1 MMYSNKGSVL
11 GFQNIH
17 LVVTENQET
26 SKETT
31 TVVLEE
37 ITRVCLQTET
47 LQHLGYLKIM
57 VMEQKRLNNI

>member
-1 MMYSNKGSVL
+1 MMYSNKGTVL

-17 LVVTENQET
+17 LVVTQNQET
-26 SKETT
+26 SKKTT
-31 TVVLEE
+31 IVVLEE

-47 LQHLGYLKIM
+47 LQQLGYLKIM